1 MKLLFAVIQNEDAKK
16 LIRALNGENF
26 AVTKIASSGGFL
38 QGGNT
43 TIMMG
48 IDDERV
54 DEALDIIKTHSKTRK
69 RYTVA
74 PQATMIGYTLAN
86 PTPVQIT
93 VGGAVVFICDI
104 WRHEHY

>member
-1 MKLLFAVIQNEDAKK
+1 MKLLFAVVQNEDSKK
-16 LIRALNGENF
+16 LIRTLNDEGY

-48 IDDERV
+48 IDDDYV
-54 DEALDIIKTHSKTRK
+54 DAVLDIIKRESKVRK

-74 PQATMIGYTLAN
+74 PQATMIGYTMSN

>member
-1 MKLLFAVIQNEDAKK
+1 MKLLFAVVQNEDSKK
-16 LIRALNGENF
+16 LIRALNEESF

-54 DEALDIIKTHSKTRK
+54 DAALDIIKRESKVRK

-74 PQATMIGYTLAN
+74 PQATMIGYTMTS

>member
-1 MKLLFAVIQNEDAKK
+1 MKLLFAVVQNEDSKK
-16 LIRALNGENF
+16 LIRALNESGF

-48 IDDERV
+48 IEDELV
-54 DEALDIIKTHSKTRK
+54 EGALDIIKRESKVRK

-74 PQATMIGYTLAN
+74 PQATMIGYTMSN

-93 VGGAVVFICDI
+93 VGGAVVFVCDI
-104 WRHEHY
+104 WRSEHY

>member
-1 MKLLFAVIQNEDAKK
+1 MKLLFAVVQNEDSKK
-16 LIRALNGENF
+16 LIRALNAEGY

-48 IDDERV
+48 IEDETVDDVLE
-54 DEALDIIKTHSKTRK
+54 IIKRESKVRK

-74 PQATMIGYTLAN
+74 PQATMIGYTMAN

-93 VGGAVVFICDI
+93 VGGAVVFICDV
-104 WRHEHY
+104 WRKEHY

>member
-1 MKLLFAVIQNEDAKK
+1 MKLLFAVVQNEDAKK
-16 LIRALNGENF
+16 LIRALNENNF
-26 AVTKIASSGGFL
+26 SVTKIASTGGFL

-43 TIMMG
+43 TVMMG
-48 IDDERV
+48 LEDETV
-54 DEALDIIKTHSKTRK
+54 EGALEIIKRESKVRK

-74 PQATMIGYTLAN
+74 PQATMVGYTMTN

-93 VGGAVVFICDI
+93 VGGAVVFICDV